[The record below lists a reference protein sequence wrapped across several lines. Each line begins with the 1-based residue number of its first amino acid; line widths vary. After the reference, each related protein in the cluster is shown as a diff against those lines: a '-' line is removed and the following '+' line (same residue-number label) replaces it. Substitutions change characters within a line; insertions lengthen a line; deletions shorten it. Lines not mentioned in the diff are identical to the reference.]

1 MGNDSYTDI
10 HPVRGRMATRLTANR
25 FTHMDPEE
33 IKRLIQ
39 AGLPNCEVMV
49 KGDGSHFDA
58 IIVGEVFA
66 GKSLV
71 KQQQL
76 VYATVN
82 DRIRSGEL
90 HALSI
95 KTYTP
100 AEWETARKLRVS

>member
-1 MGNDSYTDI
+1 
-10 HPVRGRMATRLTANR
+10 
-25 FTHMDPEE
+25 MDPEE
-33 IKRLIQ
+33 VKRLIQ
-39 AGLPNCEVMV
+39 AGLPGCEVMV

-58 IIVGEVFA
+58 VVVGEVFA
-66 GKSLV
+66 GQSLV

-82 DRIRSGEL
+82 DRIASGQL

-100 AEWETARKLRVS
+100 AEWEKARKMQVSS

>member
-1 MGNDSYTDI
+1 
-10 HPVRGRMATRLTANR
+10 
-25 FTHMDPEE
+25 MDPEE
-33 IKRLIQ
+33 VKRLIQ
-39 AGLPNCEVMV
+39 AGLPDCEVTV

-58 IIVGEVFA
+58 IVVGDVFA
-66 GKSLV
+66 GQTLV

-82 DRIRSGEL
+82 DKIASGEL

-100 AEWETARKLRVS
+100 ADWAKASKLQISS

>member
-1 MGNDSYTDI
+1 
-10 HPVRGRMATRLTANR
+10 
-25 FTHMDPEE
+25 MDPEE
-33 IKRLIQ
+33 VKRLIQ
-39 AGLPNCEVMV
+39 AGLPGCEVMV

-58 IIVGEVFA
+58 VVVGEVFA
-66 GKSLV
+66 GQSLV

-82 DRIRSGEL
+82 DKIASGQL

-100 AEWETARKLRVS
+100 AEWEKARKMQVSS